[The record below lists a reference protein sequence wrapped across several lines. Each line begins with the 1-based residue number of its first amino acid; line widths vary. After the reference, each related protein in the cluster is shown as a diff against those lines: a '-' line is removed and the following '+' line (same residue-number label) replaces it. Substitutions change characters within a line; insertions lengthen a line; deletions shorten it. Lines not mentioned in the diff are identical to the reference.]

1 MLWCFVD
8 CGSVSPCPKYLLSY
22 TWWGGDSQGKVLYS
36 WQHLW
41 SHWDGAL
48 GTEGRIETAS
58 RVQGFTGRPVANE
71 MDASLRL
78 T

>member
-1 MLWCFVD
+1 M
-8 CGSVSPCPKYLLSY
+8 
-22 TWWGGDSQGKVLYS
+22 GKVLYS
-36 WQHLW
+36 WQHLR

-48 GTEGRIETAS
+48 GTEGAIEAAS
-58 RVQGFTGRPVANE
+58 RVQSFTSRPVANE